1 MIPLHVPDL
10 LQGVYSLWYTA
21 CVGLENYQ
29 RCPECGSIATA
40 SSLVYDGKRDTFTF
54 LGYRCFSCEATWNDR
69 LTNDRESQ

>member
-1 MIPLHVPDL
+1 
-10 LQGVYSLWYTA
+10 
-21 CVGLENYQ
+21 VGLENYQ